1 MLRPPNSAP
10 ESGPTLLTAREIA
23 LAAGCSPR
31 TARRAIRRE
40 LGSGLT
46 TFGAERW
53 PEPLVREALLRNILR
68 RNGNTPA
75 DDG

>member
-1 MLRPPNSAP
+1 
-10 ESGPTLLTAREIA
+10 LLTAREIA

-31 TARRAIRRE
+31 TARRAIRRA

-53 PEPLVREALLRNILR
+53 PEPLVREALVRNILR
-68 RNGNTPA
+68 RNGQKPA
-75 DDG
+75 ETRNKPTKTRKQSPKKS